1 MLQKE
6 HEVDK
11 IKEDVEFT
19 VVKVVGNAICEL
31 ISFDFISNLDQQE
44 FKFFLWKFTKNFQ
57 NDAQSGLCFV
67 NFAGCFFCVF
77 VKISFHYID
86 VCFTYIILWEELF
99 KYGWVRVL
107 RLKEFYSFF
116 YATNNCYI

>member
-11 IKEDVEFT
+11 IKEDIGFT

-44 FKFFLWKFTKNFQ
+44 FKFFL
-57 NDAQSGLCFV
+57 
-67 NFAGCFFCVF
+67 
-77 VKISFHYID
+77 
-86 VCFTYIILWEELF
+86 
-99 KYGWVRVL
+99 
-107 RLKEFYSFF
+107 
-116 YATNNCYI
+116 